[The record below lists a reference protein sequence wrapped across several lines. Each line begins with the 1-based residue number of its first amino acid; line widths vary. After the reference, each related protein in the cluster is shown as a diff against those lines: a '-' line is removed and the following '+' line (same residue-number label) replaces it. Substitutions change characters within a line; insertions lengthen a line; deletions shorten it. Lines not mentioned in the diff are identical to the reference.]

1 VTEMLRGADIV
12 IRALEQHG
20 IKHLFALSGNHIMS
34 LFDAALG
41 SAIDL
46 VHVRHEA
53 AAVHM
58 ADAWGRLTGEPG
70 IAMVTGGPG
79 HANCIGALFT
89 ALGAESPMVL
99 LSGHAA
105 TWELGRGGFQ
115 ELDQTATAGP
125 VTKASWTAAS
135 TVRLAEDIGRA
146 ISIARSARPGPV
158 HLSLPSDLLDAA
170 VGASLISWPKP
181 HQRSG
186 VGLHEGVADAVLSAM
201 QAAAKPVIL
210 AGPHLSN
217 RQGRSLLAELE
228 QMTGVPTVVLESPRG
243 VSDATIGAFAD
254 ILRQADL
261 IVLLGKALDFT
272 LRWAEPPV
280 ASAVVRIISIDPD
293 GCLVARAAQEKGER
307 LLIGAVADS
316 IPAARTLIARARRL
330 APRPTTT
337 WLAEARAAIDERPG
351 SWKHFASMVPG
362 KLHPTEVFNALEPVV
377 SRDPRT
383 ILICDG
389 GEFAQ
394 WGQSLLKAPRRL
406 INSVTGAIG
415 AGLPFALAARLLDS
429 EAPIFA
435 IMGDGTFGFHMA
447 EIETAVRRKLPLVVI
462 IGNDAR
468 WNAESELQRRYYGE
482 NRMHGCDLLPARYDL
497 LASAFGGHGEF
508 VDAID
513 QLPGAIANAVGSGK
527 PAVIN
532 LMTQSIPAPT
542 LRFEP

>member
-1 VTEMLRGADIV
+1 VTEILRGADIV

-41 SAIDL
+41 RAIEL

-58 ADAWGRLTGEPG
+58 ADAWGRLTSEPG

-135 TVRLAEDIGRA
+135 TVGLAEDIGRA

-181 HQRSG
+181 HRRPG

-243 VSDATIGAFAD
+243 VGDATIGAFAD

-261 IVLLGKALDFT
+261 MVLLGKALDFT

-293 GCLVARAAQEKGER
+293 GRLVARAAREKGER

-330 APRPTTT
+330 APRPTT
-337 WLAEARAAIDERPG
+337 WLAKARAAIDERPG
-351 SWKHFASMVPG
+351 GWKHFASTVPG

-447 EIETAVRRKLPLVVI
+447 EIETAVRRQLPLVVI

-508 VDAID
+508 VDDIE
-513 QLPGAIANAVGSGK
+513 QLPGAIAKAVGSGK

-542 LRFEP
+542 LRREP

>member
-1 VTEMLRGADIV
+1 VEILRGADIV

-20 IKHLFALSGNHIMS
+20 IKRLFTLSGNHIMS

-41 SAIDL
+41 STIDL

-115 ELDQTATAGP
+115 ELDQTATAAP

-135 TVRLAEDIGRA
+135 TVSLAEDIGRA

-158 HLSLPSDLLDAA
+158 HLSLPSDLLDASVA
-170 VGASLISWPKP
+170 ASLISWPKP
-181 HQRSG
+181 HQLPG

-201 QAAAKPVIL
+201 QAATKPVIL

-217 RQGRSLLAELE
+217 RQGRWLLAELE
-228 QMTGVPTVVLESPRG
+228 QVTGVPSVVLESPRG
-243 VSDATIGAFAD
+243 VADATIGAFAD

-261 IVLLGKALDFT
+261 LVLLGKALDFT

-280 ASAVVRIISIDPD
+280 ASTVVRVISIDPD
-293 GCLVARAAQEKGER
+293 GRLVARAAREKGER

-316 IPAARTLIARARRL
+316 IPAARMLIARADRF
-330 APRPTTT
+330 APRPTA
-337 WLAEARAAIDERPG
+337 WLAQVRAAIDERPG
-351 SWKHFASMVPG
+351 SWKDFASAVPG
-362 KLHPTEVFNALEPVV
+362 KLHPTEVFNALQPVV
-377 SRDPRT
+377 SCDPQT

-415 AGLPFALAARLLDS
+415 AGLPFALAARLLDR

-447 EIETAVRRKLPLVVI
+447 EIETAVRRQLPFVVV

-468 WNAESELQRRYYGE
+468 WNAESELQRRFYGE
-482 NRMHGCDLLPARYDL
+482 SRMHGCDLLPARYDL
-497 LASAFGGHGEF
+497 LASALGGHGEF

-513 QLPGAIANAVGSGK
+513 QLSGAIAKAVGSGK

-532 LMTQSIPAPT
+532 MMTQSIPAPA
-542 LRFEP
+542 LRLEP

>member
-1 VTEMLRGADIV
+1 VTEILRGADIV
-12 IRALEQHG
+12 IRALEHHG

-41 SAIDL
+41 STIDL

-115 ELDQTATAGP
+115 ELDQTATAAP
-125 VTKASWTAAS
+125 VTKASWMAAS
-135 TVRLAEDIGRA
+135 AVSLGEDVGRA

-170 VGASLISWPKP
+170 VGASLISWPRP
-181 HQRSG
+181 HQLPG
-186 VGLHEGVADAVLSAM
+186 VGLHEGVADAILSAI
-201 QAAAKPVIL
+201 QAATTPVIL

-217 RQGRSLLAELE
+217 HQGRVLLAELE

-243 VSDATIGAFAD
+243 VGDATIGAFAD

-261 IVLLGKALDFT
+261 MVLLGKALDFT

-293 GCLVARAAQEKGER
+293 GRLVARAAREKGER
-307 LLIGAVADS
+307 LLIAAVADS
-316 IPAARTLIARARRL
+316 IPAARMLIARARRL
-330 APRPTTT
+330 APRPTT

-351 SWKHFASMVPG
+351 SWKHFASTVPS
-362 KLHPTEVFNALEPVV
+362 KLHPAEVFIALEPVV
-377 SRDPRT
+377 SRDPQT

-447 EIETAVRRKLPLVVI
+447 EIETAVRRQLPLVVI

-482 NRMHGCDLLPARYDL
+482 NRMYGCDLLPARYDL
-497 LASAFGGHGEF
+497 LASALGGHGEF

-513 QLPGAIANAVGSGK
+513 QLPVAIAKAMGSGK

-532 LMTQSIPAPT
+532 IMTQSIPAPT
-542 LRFEP
+542 LRLEP

>member
-1 VTEMLRGADIV
+1 VEKLRGADIV

-20 IKHLFALSGNHIMS
+20 IKRLFTLSGNHIMS

-41 SAIDL
+41 STIDL

-115 ELDQTATAGP
+115 ELDQTATAAP
-125 VTKASWTAAS
+125 VTKASWAAAS
-135 TVRLAEDIGRA
+135 TVGLAEDIGRA
-146 ISIARSARPGPV
+146 ITIARSARPGPV
-158 HLSLPSDLLDAA
+158 HLSLPSDLLDAT
-170 VGASLISWPKP
+170 VGASLIPWPKP
-181 HQRSG
+181 QQLSG
-186 VGLHEGVADAVLSAM
+186 VGLHEGVADAVLSAL
-201 QAAAKPVIL
+201 QAATKPVIL

-228 QMTGVPTVVLESPRG
+228 QMTGVPSVVLESPRG
-243 VSDATIGAFAD
+243 VGDATIGAFAD
-254 ILRQADL
+254 IVRQADL
-261 IVLLGKALDFT
+261 MVLLGKALDFT

-280 ASAVVRIISIDPD
+280 ASSVVRIISIDPD
-293 GCLVARAAQEKGER
+293 GRLVARAAREKGER

-316 IPAARTLIARARRL
+316 IPAARMLIARARRF
-330 APRPTTT
+330 APRPTA

-351 SWKHFASMVPG
+351 SWKHFASTVPG
-362 KLHPTEVFNALEPVV
+362 KLHPAEVFTALQPVV
-377 SRDPRT
+377 SRDPQT

-447 EIETAVRRKLPLVVI
+447 EIETAVRRQLPLVVI
-462 IGNDAR
+462 IGNDGR
-468 WNAESELQRRYYGE
+468 WNAESELQRRFYGE

-497 LASAFGGHGEF
+497 LARALGGHGEF

-513 QLPGAIANAVGSGK
+513 QLPGAIAKAVDSGK

-532 LMTQSIPAPT
+532 MMTQSIPAPT
-542 LRFEP
+542 LSA

>member
-1 VTEMLRGADIV
+1 VETLRGADIV

-20 IKHLFALSGNHIMS
+20 IKRLFALSGNHIMS

-115 ELDQTATAGP
+115 ELDQTATAAP

-135 TVRLAEDIGRA
+135 TVSLADDIGRA

-158 HLSLPSDLLDAA
+158 HLSLPSDLLDAT

-181 HQRSG
+181 HPLPG
-186 VGLHEGVADAVLSAM
+186 VGLHEGVADAVLSTIR
-201 QAAAKPVIL
+201 AATKPVIL
-210 AGPHLSN
+210 AGPYLSN

-228 QMTGVPTVVLESPRG
+228 QVTGVPTVVLESPRG
-243 VSDATIGAFAD
+243 VGDATIGAFAD

-261 IVLLGKALDFT
+261 MVLLGKALDFT
-272 LRWAEPPV
+272 LRWAEPPA
-280 ASAVVRIISIDPD
+280 ASGVVRIISIDPD
-293 GCLVARAAQEKGER
+293 GRLIARAAREKGER

-316 IPAARTLIARARRL
+316 IPAARMLIARGRRL
-330 APRPTTT
+330 APRPTA
-337 WLAEARAAIDERPG
+337 WLAEARAAFDQRPG
-351 SWKHFASMVPG
+351 SWKHFASTVPG
-362 KLHPTEVFNALEPVV
+362 KLHPSEVFNALQPVV
-377 SRDPRT
+377 SRDPQT

-435 IMGDGTFGFHMA
+435 VMGDGTFGFHMA
-447 EIETAVRRKLPLVVI
+447 EIETAVRRQLPLVVI

-497 LASAFGGHGEF
+497 LARALGGHGEF
-508 VDAID
+508 VDAIN
-513 QLPGAIANAVGSGK
+513 QLPGAITKAVGSGK

-532 LMTQSIPAPT
+532 VMTQSVAAPT
-542 LRFEP
+542 LRLEP